1 VRGWFRSWSFAP
13 AWLALL
19 SALVFA
25 SMAEAASPPGFRL
38 VNTHRTPPVSALG
51 HRPQACTVFPET
63 GCLQRGSYGSV
74 AFSPHILKPGG
85 ILTATVTPTGCANCA
100 AVWPVS
106 GPKATIEMFR
116 FLTPLRGCGPLR
128 CRWRVTRNAPE
139 TAYTV
144 VFLDISPHP
153 AANGPSSI
161 SSYAG
166 IRSPWQYKY
175 VP

>member
-1 VRGWFRSWSFAP
+1 V
-13 AWLALL
+13 
-19 SALVFA
+19 
-25 SMAEAASPPGFRL
+25 
-38 VNTHRTPPVSALG
+38 
-51 HRPQACTVFPET
+51 
-63 GCLQRGSYGSV
+63 QRGSYGSV

-85 ILTATVTPTGCANCA
+85 ILTATVTPTDCGNCA

-116 FLTPLRGCGPLR
+116 FLTPLHGCGPLR
-128 CRWRVTRNAPE
+128 CRWHVAKDAPE